1 MHEQEE
7 EVSHACCLHDVC
19 VLFPGKSTIAT
30 IMFVQQEEEG
40 GGDEEESQDVMS
52 KSEATSAG
60 GSYSQIDAMAAAEAP
75 AAAASVLDNSWD
87 KTHLHSSFST
97 AQGGSTPSKDT
108 SGSSLSASSA
118 SISSGGSKKPAFAI
132 PTLNMASLPLRAPDV
147 DEVPSH
153 RSTGRS
159 FAQQLAVSSGRQS
172 MSDWDAESSLATATT
187 PQKAEPAAP
196 ATPAAAPVSGQK
208 AASSAPDAPVNSSVL
223 NVTTASAPGVAESR
237 VIGSSGVYSPSRSD
251 LNDESTGGSVSDTS
265 VSSASNYTSTSSSSY
280 LTINSASPAKPT
292 VASPAV
298 AVAAR
303 GPPVAPAASKLNLS
317 TVSKTE
323 SIK

>member
-1 MHEQEE
+1 VLLEQGEE
-7 EVSHACCLHDVC
+7 ED
-19 VLFPGKSTIAT
+19 
-30 IMFVQQEEEG
+30 
-40 GGDEEESQDVMS
+40 GGDEEAEDVLS

-60 GSYSQIDAMAAAEAP
+60 ASYSQLDAMAAEAP
-75 AAAASVLDNSWD
+75 AGVSMMDNSWD
-87 KTHLHSSFST
+87 KTGLQSSFST
-97 AQGGSTPSKDT
+97 AHSGSTPSKDT

-118 SISSGGSKKPAFAI
+118 SVSSGGSKKPAFAI

-159 FAQQLAVSSGRQS
+159 FAQHLAVSSGRQS
-172 MSDWDAESSLATATT
+172 MSDWDAESSLATSAT
-187 PQKAEPAAP
+187 PQKAEPASPAAP
-196 ATPAAAPVSGQK
+196 ASGQK
-208 AASSAPDAPVNSSVL
+208 APPAAADAPVNASVL
-223 NVTTASAPGVAESR
+223 NTTSMSVPGVADSR
-237 VIGSSGVYSPSRSD
+237 LVSSGGVYSPSRSD

-265 VSSASNYTSTSSSSY
+265 VSSASNYTGSSSSY
-280 LTINSASPAKPT
+280 LTINSASPQKPT
-292 VASPAV
+292 VAPPAV

-303 GPPVAPAASKLNLS
+303 PPPAAPTASRLNLS